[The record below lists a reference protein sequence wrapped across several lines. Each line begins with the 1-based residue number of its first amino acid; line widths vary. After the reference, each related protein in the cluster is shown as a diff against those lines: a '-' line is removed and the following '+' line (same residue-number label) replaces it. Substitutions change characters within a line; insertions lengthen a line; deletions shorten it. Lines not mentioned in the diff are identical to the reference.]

1 MGLIE
6 RLMKN
11 STSPYTD
18 TVADSQLFKQKD
30 FAPTLVP
37 AVNLIL
43 SGSFKG
49 GVAHGHSVFAGE
61 SKHFKTAFLM
71 LCIRAYFDKHPDSA
85 CIFYDTEFGA
95 PQDYFTTFGI
105 PLDRV
110 VHTPIHTVEEMTH
123 DVMTQLNGLTDK
135 DKVII
140 IVDSFGNMASK
151 KEIEDSLKGDDKADM
166 TRAKKL
172 KGLFRQ
178 VIMQLNTKR
187 IPMISSGHTYKTLE
201 MYSKQ
206 ILGGG
211 TGYYYGANDI
221 FFISRS
227 QNKNETTK
235 TIEGYNFTINV
246 DKSRFVREKSK
257 IEINVTFDGGI
268 DMWSGLMDLAKESGH
283 IVKSEEKGK
292 INGYIRLTSDNN
304 LYKVDELKD
313 SFWLTL
319 LNDQTFVDFVEGKYK
334 YKKGEII
341 KDISDDDI
349 EEELDDV

>member
-11 STSPYTD
+11 STSKYTD
-18 TVADSQLFKQKD
+18 TMADSQLFRQKD
-30 FAPTLVP
+30 FALTLVP
-37 AVNLIL
+37 TVNLLL

-49 GVAHGHSVFAGE
+49 GVSHGHTIFGGE

-71 LCIRAYFDKHPDSA
+71 LCIRAYMDKYPDA
-85 CIFYDTEFGA
+85 VCLFYDTEFGA
-95 PQDYFTTFGI
+95 PQDYFTAFGVD
-105 PLDRV
+105 LNRV
-110 VHTPIHTVEEMTH
+110 VHTPIKHVEEMTY
-123 DVMTQLNGLTDK
+123 DVMTQLEGIEDGDHL
-135 DKVII
+135 II
-140 IVDSFGNMASK
+140 AVDSFGNMASK
-151 KEIEDSLKGDDKADM
+151 KEIEDALKGEDKADM
-166 TRAKKL
+166 TRAKKM

-178 VIMQLNTKR
+178 LIVQLNLKR

-211 TGYYYGANDI
+211 TGIYYGANDI
-221 FFISRS
+221 FFVTRS

-235 TIEGYNFTINV
+235 TIEGYNFTLNV

-257 IEINVTFDGGI
+257 VEINVTFEGGI
-268 DMWSGLMDLAKESGH
+268 DKWSGLMELAKESGH
-283 IVKSEEKGK
+283 IIKSDEKGK
-292 INGYIRLTSDNN
+292 INGYIRLTSDNK

-319 LNDQTFVDFVEGKYK
+319 LNDQTFSDYVEDKYRL
-334 YKKGEII
+334 KKGSII
-341 KDISDDDI
+341 EDVSDEDI
-349 EEELDDV
+349 EAELDDA

>member
-6 RLMKN
+6 KLMKN
-11 STSPYTD
+11 STSKYTD
-18 TVADSQLFKQKD
+18 TIADSKLFQQKD

-49 GVAHGHSVFAGE
+49 GVTYGHTIFAGE

-71 LCIRAYFDKHPDSA
+71 LCIRAFFDKYEA
-85 CIFYDTEFGA
+85 GVCLFYDTEFGA

-110 VHTPIHTVEEMTH
+110 VHTPIHSVEEMTH
-123 DVMTQLNGLTDK
+123 DCMTQLEGMSED
-135 DKVII
+135 DHVII
-140 IVDSFGNMASK
+140 IVDSFGNMASN
-151 KEIEDSLKGDDKADM
+151 KEIEDALKGEDKTDM

-178 VIMQLNTKR
+178 IIMRLNTKR
-187 IPMISSGHTYKTLE
+187 VPMISSGHTYKTLE

-211 TGYYYGANDI
+211 TGLYYGANDI
-221 FFISRS
+221 FFIGRS

-235 TIEGYNFTINV
+235 TIEGYDFTINV

-257 IEINVTFDGGI
+257 VEINVTFDGGI

-283 IVKSEEKGK
+283 IVKSDEKGK
-292 INGYIRLTSDNN
+292 INGYIRLTSDGK
-304 LYKVDELKD
+304 LYQTEALTNH
-313 SFWLTL
+313 FWMTL
-319 LNDQTFVDFVEGKYK
+319 LDDQTFVDFVEGKYK
-334 YKKGEII
+334 YKKGQII
-341 KDISDDDI
+341 EDISDDDVAS
-349 EEELDDV
+349 DMKDA